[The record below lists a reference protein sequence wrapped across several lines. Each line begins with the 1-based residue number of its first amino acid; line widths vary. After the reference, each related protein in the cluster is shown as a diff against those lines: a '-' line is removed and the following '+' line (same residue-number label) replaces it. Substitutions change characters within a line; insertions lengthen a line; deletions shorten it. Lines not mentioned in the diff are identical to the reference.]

1 MTRRARFR
9 GTIRFFRPETA
20 AGLAVIDIPGDVTAI
35 LGGLKQMRV
44 QGSLNGVDFSSNTM
58 PAGGGVLALSVNR
71 KLLAAARLSV
81 GDEATVEVERVP
93 KEST

>member
-1 MTRRARFR
+1 
-9 GTIRFFRPETA
+9 
-20 AGLAVIDIPGDVTAI
+20 
-35 LGGLKQMRV
+35 MRV